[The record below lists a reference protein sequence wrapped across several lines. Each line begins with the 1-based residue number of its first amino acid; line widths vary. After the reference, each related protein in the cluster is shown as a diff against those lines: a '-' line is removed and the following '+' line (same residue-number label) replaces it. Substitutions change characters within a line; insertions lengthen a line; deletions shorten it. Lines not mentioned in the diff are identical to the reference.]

1 MAERLHELRN
11 SAKLSYKVDET
22 VLQELTEIQEQ
33 WSGYIPD
40 AFSDDF
46 LAPRFLPLPDAPEI
60 ELPPDPVS
68 EEDQQAVLAAATAAL
83 ESGEVYAMNTPEQML
98 AENAMGP
105 KADYF
110 GGAKMDLSQEES
122 QVAEAI
128 HDARRAGYGNLDV
141 RQRVSFFN
149 GDDRWRHSGP
159 DEEL

>member
-33 WSGYIPD
+33 WSAYIPD

-46 LAPRFLPLPDAPEI
+46 LSPRFRPLPEAPEI

-68 EEDQQAVLAAATAAL
+68 EEDQQAILEAATAAL

-110 GGAKMDLSQEES
+110 GGAKMDLTEEES

-141 RQRVSFFN
+141 QQRVSFFN